1 MFKPQNL
8 HVIYKHCTDWDKLI
22 PFRDRTIQEVGF
34 LMSESSNLN
43 LSRMH
48 SSSVLFQ
55 TFIIFLTN
63 LKLVLIIYYSYFL
76 IVGLRRESV
85 IDLYNESFLCS
96 LISALFFKKKTFTPF
111 FQYWPGFGFVAVVSK
126 MEDQVDGF
134 IALFASICVWPY
146 ETSKHCFICDPQNSI
161 TFPVILLN

>member
-8 HVIYKHCTDWDKLI
+8 HVIYKHCNDWDKLI

-55 TFIIFLTN
+55 TFIMFLTN
-63 LKLVLIIYYSYFL
+63 LKMVLIIYYSYFL

-96 LISALFFKKKTFTPF
+96 LISALFLKKYLLPSFSIGLDLVLLLQFPKWKIRSMVLQPSLRAYVFDPMKLPNT
-111 FQYWPGFGFVAVVSK
+111 
-126 MEDQVDGF
+126 
-134 IALFASICVWPY
+134 ALSVTLKIP
-146 ETSKHCFICDPQNSI
+146 
-161 TFPVILLN
+161 